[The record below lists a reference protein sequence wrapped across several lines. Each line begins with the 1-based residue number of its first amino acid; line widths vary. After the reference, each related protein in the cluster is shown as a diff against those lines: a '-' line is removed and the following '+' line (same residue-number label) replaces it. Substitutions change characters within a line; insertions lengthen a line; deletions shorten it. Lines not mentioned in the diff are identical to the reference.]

1 MTSECR
7 CVRTLNMKT
16 ATVRQIQHHFNEV
29 LAWVNQGTE
38 VCVTRRR
45 QAVAM
50 LVPLVKTPRRRPDF
64 LGRAE
69 VIWGKG
75 ASRQPLSRMVIK
87 ARGD

>member
-1 MTSECR
+1 M
-7 CVRTLNMKT
+7 LNMKT

-45 QAVAM
+45 QPVAM
-50 LVPLVKTPRRRPDF
+50 LVPLAKTPRRWPDF

-69 VIWGKG
+69 AIWGKK
-75 ASRQPLSRMVIK
+75 SPLQPLSRMVTK